1 MAIARL
7 SAVGSTLAAV
17 LFAGLVPAIDGLQVA
32 VLIGWIGVISL
43 IMGLVLGLEA
53 AIVFAAVL
61 LMARLSI
68 VAAIVGGSI
77 PPLWIQVLIFVV
89 VFELAVVSLDAR
101 TRQVA
106 FVPVLGQVAAAT
118 LLAVTVAIA
127 LEAAVFGSAEG
138 GLLLRVASVGA
149 LVILVSWVVI
159 KWAEAVE

>member
-32 VLIGWIGVISL
+32 VLVGWIGVISL
-43 IMGLVLGLEA
+43 ILGLVLGLES

-61 LMARLSI
+61 LMARLAM
-68 VAAIVGGSI
+68 VAAIVGGSV
-77 PPLWIQVLIFVV
+77 PPLWIQVLLFVV
-89 VFELAVVSLDAR
+89 VFELAMVSLDAR

-106 FVPVLGQVAAAT
+106 FIPALRQIGAAT
-118 LLAVTVAIA
+118 LVAVTVALA
-127 LEAAVFGSAEG
+127 LEAAVFGSAPG
-138 GLLLRVASVGA
+138 GLLLRIASVGA
-149 LVILVSWVVI
+149 LVVLVAWVVI

>member
-17 LFAGLVPAIDGLQVA
+17 LFVGLVPAIDGLQVA

-43 IMGLVLGLEA
+43 IVGLVQGLEA

-61 LMARLSI
+61 LMARLAI

-101 TRQVA
+101 TRNVA
-106 FVPVLGQVAAAT
+106 FLPALGQVAAAT
-118 LLAVTVAIA
+118 MLAVTVTLA
-127 LEAAVFGSAEG
+127 LEAAVYGSAPG
-138 GLLLRVASVGA
+138 GLLLRIASVGA

>member
-32 VLIGWIGVISL
+32 VLVGWIGVISL
-43 IMGLVLGLEA
+43 ILGLVLGLES

-61 LMARLSI
+61 LMARLAM
-68 VAAIVGGSI
+68 VAAIVGGSV
-77 PPLWIQVLIFVV
+77 PPLWIQVLLFVV
-89 VFELAVVSLDAR
+89 VFELAMVSLDAR

-106 FVPVLGQVAAAT
+106 FIPALRQIGAAT
-118 LLAVTVAIA
+118 LVAVTVALA
-127 LEAAVFGSAEG
+127 LEAAVFGSAPG
-138 GLLLRVASVGA
+138 GLLLRIASVGA
-149 LVILVSWVVI
+149 LVALVAWVVI